1 MKITA
6 TIITL
11 DEERNIARAIES
23 LRCCDEILI
32 LDSGS
37 TDRTVELAANLGA
50 RVIEAGW
57 RGYAGQKNWAA
68 EQATHDWILSLD
80 ADEALSEALEAEI
93 WNLKKSGPRFDAYT
107 MPRLARYLGRWIY
120 HSGWYPDRKIRLYD
134 RRKAKWVGEFVHESV
149 RSQGRVGN
157 LESNILHFTCDSLSE
172 HLKTLDRYTTL
183 AAQEL
188 AASKVTGADVE
199 PDLRPALEFRQGLHH
214 SARLPG
220 RVGRADH
227 LLHGRVLY
235 VSEILQSEKH
245 ELMRIL
251 HLDAGREMRGGQ
263 WQVLRLIEG
272 LAAAGVESTLLA
284 REGAPLYTAAR
295 KQGWRV
301 EPLGITRAMGCLR
314 GHHLIHA
321 HDARS
326 HSLGAFLRGRP
337 LVVSRRVSFP
347 VGSRWK
353 YGRARRYLAVSEFVK
368 KVLMQGGVPEE
379 KISVVY
385 DGVPVLEVSHGKQVL
400 GLEKGLADCWRAWD

>member
-1 MKITA
+1 
-6 TIITL
+6 
-11 DEERNIARAIES
+11 
-23 LRCCDEILI
+23 
-32 LDSGS
+32 
-37 TDRTVELAANLGA
+37 
-50 RVIEAGW
+50 
-57 RGYAGQKNWAA
+57 
-68 EQATHDWILSLD
+68 
-80 ADEALSEALEAEI
+80 
-93 WNLKKSGPRFDAYT
+93 
-107 MPRLARYLGRWIY
+107 
-120 HSGWYPDRKIRLYD
+120 
-134 RRKAKWVGEFVHESV
+134 
-149 RSQGRVGN
+149 
-157 LESNILHFTCDSLSE
+157 
-172 HLKTLDRYTTL
+172 
-183 AAQEL
+183 
-188 AASKVTGADVE
+188 
-199 PDLRPALEFRQGLHH
+199 
-214 SARLPG
+214 
-220 RVGRADH
+220 
-227 LLHGRVLY
+227 
-235 VSEILQSEKH
+235 
-245 ELMRIL
+245 MRIL

-284 REGAPLYTAAR
+284 RQDAPLYTAAR

-301 EPLGITRAMGCLR
+301 EPLGATRAIGCLR

-400 GLEKGLADCWRAWD
+400 GLEKDSGLLARMGLKMVSRLEEEIPDAAVLVYVTNSEGLGSGAMLAMSAAVPLIASNVGGLPEVIRHGENGLLVENDEAAISNAIRQLLDHPEQARQIGAAARRTIIERFTVDRMVASTLEAYRRVLA